1 MSAAL
6 KIGCEMIGLRQFCG
20 ELGYELAVSVSGDSS
35 VVKAMLARNGYGKL
49 TPIEG
54 KQLWLQEKVRAGAVE
69 FNKIPRTLNPGDA
82 CTHHYTAAEAKVHF
96 WRMGLR

>member
-1 MSAAL
+1 MNAAL
-6 KIGCEMIGLRQFCG
+6 KMGCEMIGLRQFCG

-35 VVKAMLARNGYGKL
+35 AVKGMLARKGCGKVKH
-49 TPIEG
+49 IEF
-54 KQLWLQEKVRAGAVE
+54 KQLWLQEKVRAGAIE